1 MTTPENELKV
11 PILQSY
17 PDGQKRFEQVTVEME
32 NKQNRQTE
40 FNRLLDQSIAQNSAT
55 LNDKFN
61 NNHNFEPSANS
72 SARVNN
78 IAKRIFDQG
87 KFAHQI
93 TSQLEKGE
101 VVLDVNQKNGLNKL
115 LHDVVQGNTKEFSA
129 NLENMGHLLKMNQ
142 SDRTLPIVEK
152 IQAQIAE
159 KLLKTLQ
166 LAR

>member
-11 PILQSY
+11 PTLQPY
-17 PDGQKRFEQVTVEME
+17 PDGQKRFEQVVVEME

-61 NNHNFEPSANS
+61 NNPNFEFNPNS
-72 SARVNN
+72 SARINN

-101 VVLDVNQKNGLNKL
+101 VVLNVNQKNGLNKL
-115 LHDVVQGNTKEFSA
+115 LHDVVNGNTKEFGA
-129 NLENMGHLLKMNQ
+129 NLENMNRLLKTNQ
-142 SDRTLPIVEK
+142 SDRTLPVVEK
-152 IQAQIAE
+152 IQAQITK
-159 KLLKTLQ
+159 KLSKTLQ